1 MAANKPIDYMLVDLT
16 YCEPTSTE
24 PAGEMFGDLHVGL
37 SSRHRI
43 AACLQIESEQLE
55 DYAQMAGG
63 LAALNEGA
71 KE

>member
-1 MAANKPIDYMLVDLT
+1 MTANKPIDYTLVDLT
-16 YCEPTSTE
+16 YCESTSTE

-37 SSRHRI
+37 NSRHRI
-43 AACLQIESEQLE
+43 AACLQIESELLQ

-63 LAALNEGA
+63 HAASNEGA